1 MEGVYKMSKLN
12 KFCEKYE
19 VPIWQAI
26 VSLWFFVEYLCNKE
40 VASLFGDG
48 VFWAVF
54 AVFEFI
60 RVKMKSKNEPKK
72 KSK

>member
-1 MEGVYKMSKLN
+1 MSKLN

-48 VFWAVF
+48 VF
-54 AVFEFI
+54 EFI